1 MKLFKSTA
9 VVSFF
14 TLLSRI
20 SGFVRDWFMLR
31 TFGATLLTDAFL
43 VAFRIPNFM
52 RRLFAE
58 GSFSLAF
65 VPVLNEIK
73 AQDNEAYLKEF
84 INHVFGC
91 LLAVLLLVLA
101 IMELCAPGVL
111 MVFAPGLNGKSP
123 EVFDVTVDMLRLTL
137 PYLLLISLV
146 AFCGSILNSFH
157 RYAIPAMT
165 PILLN
170 LCLILAIYW
179 GVDLFEVPEI
189 SMAWG
194 VLIAGAVQLFFQ
206 VPALMRLGLLPKPV
220 VKFHDPEVR
229 KVMTLMLPT
238 LFGSSVAQVNLL
250 IDTLIATMLPLVGSV
265 SFLYVADRLVEFPLG
280 VFGIAIST
288 VILPKLSFAFAQK
301 SDEEYQRSLRW
312 AMQLALLIVLPCA
325 AGLAVLAMP
334 VIVTLFTYGAFDMQ
348 KAEWTSY
355 ALMVYMLGLPAFVIN
370 KVLLPAFYSR
380 KDTKTPVRIAV
391 KSMLANVILNFSFV
405 ALLWHWHVV
414 SLHVGLAMA
423 GVCSAWM
430 QSILLYRALKAD
442 GVINQPL
449 VQWQFL
455 GQLIFGLGVMVV
467 TLFVILPWVTS
478 WIALMWYQ
486 RFAYLTAMITLAAF
500 VYFVSVHAAGLRIKT
515 LWKS

>member
-111 MVFAPGLNGKSP
+111 MIFAPGLNGKSP

-146 AFCGSILNSFH
+146 AFSGGILNSFH
-157 RYAIPAMT
+157 RFAVPAMT

-170 LCLILAIYW
+170 VCLILAMYF
-179 GVDLFEVPEI
+179 GASYFEVPEQ

-194 VLIAGAVQLFFQ
+194 VLLAGVVQLLFQ
-206 VPALMRLGLLPKPV
+206 IPALMRLGLLPVPV
-220 VKFHDPEVR
+220 VKFHDPEVK

-265 SFLYVADRLVEFPLG
+265 TFLYAADRLVEFPLG

-288 VILPKLSFAFAQK
+288 VILPKLSFAFANK
-301 SDEEYQRSLRW
+301 SDGEYQSALRW
-312 AMQLALLIVLPCA
+312 AMKLALLIVLPCA

-334 VIVTLFTYGAFDMQ
+334 VIVTLFTYGEFVIQ

-380 KDTKTPVRIAV
+380 KDTKTPVRIAI
-391 KSMLANVILNFSFV
+391 KAMLANVVLNFSFV
-405 ALLWHWHVV
+405 ALLWYFKVV

-430 QSILLYRALKAD
+430 QSVLLYRALQAD
-442 GVINQPL
+442 GVITAPL
-449 VQWQFL
+449 VGKRFV
-455 GQLIFGLGVMVV
+455 GQLCVGLLMMVLV
-467 TLFVILPWVTS
+467 LYLILPWVTS
-478 WIALMWYQ
+478 WVSLFWYQ
-486 RFAYLTAMITLAAF
+486 RFAYLTAMISLAAL
-500 VYFVSVHAAGLRIKT
+500 VYFVSIHVAGLRIKT

>member
-1 MKLFKSTA
+1 MKLLKSTA

-31 TFGATLLTDAFL
+31 MFGATMWTDAFL

-73 AQDNEAYLKEF
+73 SQDKDAYLKQF
-84 INHVFGC
+84 VNHVFGC
-91 LLAVLLLVLA
+91 LLVVLLVVLA
-101 IMELCAPGVL
+101 LMELFAPGV
-111 MVFAPGLNGKSP
+111 VHIFAPGISDDPP
-123 EVFDVTVDMLRLTL
+123 EVFVATVDMLRLTL

-146 AFCGSILNSFH
+146 AFSGSILNSFN
-157 RYAIPAMT
+157 RFAVPAMT

-170 LCLILAIYW
+170 VCLILAMYF
-179 GVDLFEVPEI
+179 GAALFKVPEM

-194 VLIAGAVQLFFQ
+194 VLIAGVAQLLFQ
-206 VPALMRLGLLPKPV
+206 VPALMRLGILPKPV
-220 VKFHDPEVR
+220 VKFHDPEVK
-229 KVMTLMLPT
+229 KVMTLMVPT

-265 SFLYVADRLVEFPLG
+265 TILYTADRLVEFPLG
-280 VFGIAIST
+280 MFGIAIST

-301 SDEEYQRSLRW
+301 HHEDYQSCLTW
-312 AMQLALLIVLPCA
+312 AMQLALLIVLPSA
-325 AGLAVLAMP
+325 VGLAILALP
-334 VIVTLFTYGAFDMQ
+334 VIVTLFTYGEFGLQ

-380 KDTKTPVRIAV
+380 KDTKTPVKIAV
-391 KSMLANVILNFSFV
+391 KAMLLNVMLNFAFV
-405 ALLWHWHVV
+405 GLLWYLSVV

-423 GVCSAWM
+423 GVGSAWM
-430 QSILLYRALKAD
+430 QSVLLYRALKRD
-442 GVINQPL
+442 GVIQNALVSWVFLSKLLMGLVSMALVLFFVKPL
-449 VQWQFL
+449 VPSW
-455 GQLIFGLGVMVV
+455 VD
-467 TLFVILPWVTS
+467 LF
-478 WIALMWYQ
+478 WYQ
-486 RFAYLTAMITLAAF
+486 RFGFLTGMISLAAL
-500 VYFVSVHAAGLRIKT
+500 VYFVTIYLAGLRIRT
-515 LWKS
+515 SWKS